1 LFSDSSSQ
9 SKLPKGATVAPIII
23 ATDKTQLTNFSEGK
37 SAYPVYLTLGNIPK
51 SIRRK
56 PSKRACVLIAYLP
69 VDSSAKLKGTTL
81 KKKEVSICNQRIF
94 HAAMWFVLGPL
105 IKAGKTGVRM
115 TGGNGE
121 VRNVYPILACYV
133 ADFPEQCL
141 VACTKYGTCPKCT
154 SSAKKL
160 QDPDPG
166 PPRSRQWTLDVIENT
181 KQTSNTKNQFYK
193 KCMEQDVLGSVYD
206 PFWKDFPL
214 CDIHKAITPNILHQ
228 LYQGVLKHIITWCQT
243 LMTPEEL
250 DAHLHILPPAFGVQ
264 HFKNEFSA
272 LSQISGPERKNMAK
286 VLLGCL
292 VGSLAKPGIKAVR
305 GLLDFIHIAQYKSH
319 DDITLGYLKD
329 ALDRFQ
335 ENKDFFHK
343 NQDTSRPQYSQVSL
357 FTPLH

>member
-1 LFSDSSSQ
+1 
-9 SKLPKGATVAPIII
+9 
-23 ATDKTQLTNFSEGK
+23 
-37 SAYPVYLTLGNIPK
+37 
-51 SIRRK
+51 
-56 PSKRACVLIAYLP
+56 
-69 VDSSAKLKGTTL
+69 
-81 KKKEVSICNQRIF
+81 
-94 HAAMWFVLGPL
+94 M
-105 IKAGKTGVRM
+105 
-115 TGGNGE
+115 
-121 VRNVYPILACYV
+121 
-133 ADFPEQCL
+133 
-141 VACTKYGTCPKCT
+141 
-154 SSAKKL
+154 
-160 QDPDPG
+160 
-166 PPRSRQWTLDVIENT
+166 IENA
-181 KQTSNTKNQFYK
+181 KQTSNTENQFYK
-193 KCMEQDVLGSVYD
+193 KCMEQDVSGSVYD
-206 PFWKDFPL
+206 PFWKDFPF
-214 CDIHKAITPNILHQ
+214 CDIHKAITPFILHQ
-228 LYQGVLKHIITWCQT
+228 LYQGVLKHIISWCQT